1 MYQKLF
7 VFLLFLFLSN
17 TLCLADVN
25 EIIETINKTFV
36 NDENEA
42 IINRINE
49 DTFIRLQHKKQV
61 QNTATSTKTQ
71 HSRSDDTNIVITKAA
86 DTYDINPN
94 VLYALIVQESNF
106 RPLCFNLNAIDTT
119 TLKTIDMLKNN
130 FEDLKVNTYFQN
142 QKQYAS
148 LSFDFNEANVQKAK
162 IVFET
167 LMKQKVNFDSSYM
180 QINSQHYS
188 RLKLSSENIFNPFEN
203 INAGAKIYKECE
215 ERYNGDMLK
224 SVECYNKG
232 SYRGKTPY
240 FDRFYKTYRKLI
252 SA

>member
-1 MYQKLF
+1 MYMRSLF
-7 VFLLFLFLSN
+7 FLLLFYASCYAN
-17 TLCLADVN
+17 VN
-25 EIIETINKTFV
+25 EAIDVINKTF
-36 NDENEA
+36 NHNENEA
-42 IINRINE
+42 IINKINN
-49 DTFIRLQHKKQV
+49 DTFFRLQNKKQLKNSV
-61 QNTATSTKTQ
+61 VVTKPQNITHGDTS
-71 HSRSDDTNIVITKAA
+71 SIITKAA
-86 DTYDINPN
+86 DTYSINPN
-94 VLYALIVQESNF
+94 VLYAIIIEESNF
-106 RPLCFNLNAIDTT
+106 RPLCFNLNAIDTA
-119 TLKTIDMLKNN
+119 TLKTIDILKSN

-188 RLKLSSENIFNPFEN
+188 RLKLSSENIFNPLEN

-232 SYRGKTPY
+232 SYRGKTLY
-240 FDRFYKTYRKLI
+240 FDKFYKTYRKLT